1 MQIIEFEESIKPVVY
16 HDTLNPLIWDNS
28 RLDIEVRYKLMA
40 IAMHFAKFLN
50 VPRLNLRD
58 ITISGSNAS
67 YGYSESSDLDLHLV
81 VDMPKDQ
88 PELAELYSAKK
99 NEYNFTHD
107 IKIKGI
113 DVELYVQDVQQP
125 HRSAGIY
132 SVLNDKWLSKP
143 KHQPPTI
150 RDQDVKSKARNYSAR
165 INAAMRSND
174 LNTCKETMSEIR
186 RLRQAGLEKGG
197 EHSVEN
203 LAFKLLRARGKI
215 DKFRRFIN
223 KLQSAELSLGET
235 NES

>member
-16 HDTLNPLIWDNS
+16 HDTLNPKLWDNNQ
-28 RLDIEVRYKLMA
+28 LITEVRYKLMA

-50 VPRLNLRD
+50 VPELNLRD
-58 ITISGSNAS
+58 VTISGSNAA
-67 YGYSESSDLDLHLV
+67 YGYADSSDLDLHLV
-81 VDMPKDQ
+81 VDMPADH

-99 NEYNFTHD
+99 NEYNYTHD
-107 IKIKGI
+107 ITIKGI

-132 SVLNDKWLSKP
+132 SLLKDMWVSKP

-150 RDQDVKSKARNYSAR
+150 KDQDVTKKARNYSAR

-174 LNTCKETMSEIR
+174 LNKCKETMAEIR
-186 RLRQAGLEKGG
+186 KLRQSGLEQGG
-197 EHSVEN
+197 EYSVEN

-215 DKFRRFIN
+215 DKFRRFMN
-223 KLQSAELSLGET
+223 KLQSAELSLGEQQ
-235 NES
+235 

>member
-1 MQIIEFEESIKPVVY
+1 MQFIEFEESIKPVVY
-16 HDTLNPLIWDNS
+16 HDTLNPKLWNKTA
-28 RLDIEVRYKLMA
+28 LDIEVRYKLMA

-50 VPRLNLRD
+50 VPKLNLKD

-67 YGYSESSDLDLHLV
+67 YGYSDSSDLDLHLV
-81 VDMPKDQ
+81 VEMPADK

-99 NEYNFTHD
+99 NEYNFNHD

-113 DVELYVQDVQQP
+113 DVELYVQDERQP

-150 RDQDVKSKARNYSAR
+150 NDQDVKSKARNYAAK

-174 LNTCKETMSEIR
+174 LNTCKETMAEIR
-186 RLRQAGLEKGG
+186 RLRQAGLEQGG

-215 DKFRRFIN
+215 DKFRKFIN
-223 KLQSAELSLGET
+223 QLQSKELSLGEQ
-235 NES
+235 E

>member
-1 MQIIEFEESIKPVVY
+1 MQIIEFEESFNPVVY
-16 HDTLNPLIWDNS
+16 HDTLNPKLWENSKLI
-28 RLDIEVRYKLMA
+28 IEVRYKLMA

-50 VPRLNLRD
+50 VPKLNLRD
-58 ITISGSNAS
+58 ITISGSNAA
-67 YGYSESSDLDLHLV
+67 YGYAENSDVDLHLV
-81 VDMPKDQ
+81 VDMPYSQ
-88 PELAELYSAKK
+88 PELAELYTAKK

-150 RDQDVKSKARNYSAR
+150 RDQDVKSKARNYSAW
-165 INAAMRSND
+165 INQAMRSND
-174 LNTCKETMSEIR
+174 LNKCKETMSEIR
-186 RLRQAGLEKGG
+186 RLRQAGLEQAG
-197 EHSVEN
+197 EYSVEN
-203 LAFKLLRARGKI
+203 LAFKLLRSRGKI
-215 DKFRRFIN
+215 DKFRRYIN
-223 KLQSAELSLGET
+223 KLQSAELSLGEY

>member
-16 HDTLNPLIWDNS
+16 HDTLNPKLWDNNQ
-28 RLDIEVRYKLMA
+28 LITEVRYKLMA

-50 VPRLNLRD
+50 VPELNLRD
-58 ITISGSNAS
+58 VTISGSNAA
-67 YGYSESSDLDLHLV
+67 YGYADSSDLDLHLV
-81 VDMPKDQ
+81 VNMPADH

-99 NEYNFTHD
+99 NEYNYTHD
-107 IKIKGI
+107 ITIKGI

-132 SVLNDKWLSKP
+132 SLLKDTWVSKP

-150 RDQDVKSKARNYSAR
+150 KDQDVTKKARNYSAR

-174 LNTCKETMSEIR
+174 LNKCKETMAEIR
-186 RLRQAGLEKGG
+186 KLRQSGLEQGG
-197 EHSVEN
+197 EYSVEN

-215 DKFRRFIN
+215 DKFRRFMN
-223 KLQSAELSLGET
+223 KLQSAELSLGEQQ
-235 NES
+235 